1 MVSDV
6 RFTSDG
12 QKIMVSDVRFT
23 SDGQKIIAMSGD
35 KVLIWSLNLDEL
47 LKKGCEQ
54 VRDYLKT
61 NPNVKNEDKTLCDK
75 IPGVNQK

>member
-47 LKKGCEQ
+47 L
-54 VRDYLKT
+54 
-61 NPNVKNEDKTLCDK
+61 
-75 IPGVNQK
+75 